1 MTVQVT
7 ASKGG
12 IPHNTIMAYGLVGS
26 IVCLYLTY
34 LNQYLSVE
42 YAALFGGLAAIFA
55 LIWGTDTIKHLC
67 SYGIGT
73 GVPSAGMIAFG
84 SGVIAML
91 LATADVF
98 NSMFLSPIMAV
109 VFGAII
115 GGVAGWLANN
125 VMRMNIPVM
134 VRSLTEMAIIGA
146 IVLMGFTAVMAGGF
160 GFEAL
165 SAREF
170 ALLGPL
176 AMKNFEFTVLGGCL
190 VAVSFMLGSIALQHP
205 FNACLGPGEKQ
216 DRTLMLA
223 AECGFLSMIPVAVIS
238 FAFVGIGAAVL
249 SLIVAV
255 AGWYYT
261 YVRFLE
267 LSKRDAFAWLD
278 AKPILE
284 PKGED

>member
-7 ASKGG
+7 ASAGG
-12 IPHNTIMAYGLVGS
+12 IPHNTLMAYGLVGS

-34 LNQYLSVE
+34 LNQVTGTTYFSF
-42 YAALFGGLAAIFA
+42 FGGLAAVIA

-91 LATADVF
+91 LATSTQF
-98 NSMFLSPIMAV
+98 NSMFLSPILAV
-109 VFGAII
+109 VFGAIV
-115 GGVAGWLANN
+115 GGVAGWLAND

-160 GFEAL
+160 GFEGLAVTMVTV
-165 SAREF
+165 
-170 ALLGPL
+170 LGPI
-176 AMKNFEFTVLGGCL
+176 AMKSYAASVLGGCL
-190 VAVSFMLGSIALQHP
+190 VAVSFMLGAIALQHP
-205 FNACLGPGEKQ
+205 FNACLGPGEQQ

-223 AECGFLSMIPVAVIS
+223 AECGFLSMIPVAVIAFS
-238 FAFVGIGAAVL
+238 FIGTGAAL
-249 SLIVAV
+249 LALIVAV
-255 AGWYYT
+255 VGWYYT
-261 YVRFLE
+261 YARYIE

>member
-7 ASKGG
+7 ASTGG
-12 IPHNTIMAYGLVGS
+12 IPHDKLMAVGLVGS
-26 IVCLYLTY
+26 VVCLYLTY
-34 LNQYLSVE
+34 LN
-42 YAALFGGLAAIFA
+42 AATGTEIFSFFGGLAAVFA

-84 SGVIAML
+84 SGAIAML
-91 LATADVF
+91 LATCFDG
-98 NSMFLSPIMAV
+98 MYLTPIAAI
-109 VFGAII
+109 VFGAIV
-115 GGVAGWLANN
+115 GLVCGFLAND

-146 IVLMGFTAVMAGGF
+146 IVLLGFTAVMAGGF
-160 GFEAL
+160 GFDL
-165 SAREF
+165 LTVKTIGILGFVSVPSF
-170 ALLGPL
+170 A
-176 AMKNFEFTVLGGCL
+176 ASILGGCL
-190 VAVSFMLGSIALQHP
+190 IAVPFMLGGIALQHP

-223 AECGFLSMIPVAVIS
+223 AECGFLSMIVVAAIS
-238 FAFVGIGAAVL
+238 FAFVSTIATVI

-261 YVRFLE
+261 YAKYFE
-267 LSKRDAFAWLD
+267 YSKRDAFAWLD